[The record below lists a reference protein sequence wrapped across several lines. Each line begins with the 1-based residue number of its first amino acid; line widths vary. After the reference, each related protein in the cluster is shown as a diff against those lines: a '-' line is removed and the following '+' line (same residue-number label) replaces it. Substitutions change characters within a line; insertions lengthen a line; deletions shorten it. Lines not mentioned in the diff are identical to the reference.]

1 MTIIA
6 FLLRETVGIVL
17 RALMQPTAEQI
28 RQIVREE
35 MDRAAVLILDPLDEF
50 EQENEVSEPKDQ

>member
-6 FLLRETVGIVL
+6 FLLREAVGAVL
-17 RALMQPTAEQI
+17 QLLMQPTAAEI
-28 RQIVREE
+28 RLIMRQELA
-35 MDRAAVLILDPLDEF
+35 RAAVLILDPLDEF